1 MSPSSSSSSC
11 ALLLLTSSSCFGCC
25 CCCAVASACC
35 CCCCCS
41 CSCCAAP
48 FLWLRLAGALG
59 AGVVAAVPAFVF
71 DAVFAALRA
80 FRERGAGVSGNV
92 PSAGV
97 EGLLARP
104 LLVVVTVEVVV
115 VVPVVVI
122 GVGVFATSAFC
133 ASASVGFAVLP
144 LLALAPPALF
154 ALAAGGGATPD
165 DDASSL
171 AAGSVLIG
179 TVGSFV
185 GFVSVDLAPLGVAAK
200 SGTAVVIPFGLLDA
214 DEAGRCRLWS
224 AVDCIELPLALE
236 DAGRAEAVEGAGE
249 LRTEFLGS
257 ASFG

>member
-1 MSPSSSSSSC
+1 MGKRQRKGRRR
-11 ALLLLTSSSCFGCC
+11 LVGGCRHY
-25 CCCAVASACC
+25 
-35 CCCCCS
+35 
-41 CSCCAAP
+41 
-48 FLWLRLAGALG
+48 FLFPPQLSTVFLPT

-71 DAVFAALRA
+71 DAVFVALRA

-115 VVPVVVI
+115 VPVVVVI

-154 ALAAGGGATPD
+154 ALAAGGGGATAD

-200 SGTAVVIPFGLLDA
+200 SGTAVVIPFGLLEA

>member
-1 MSPSSSSSSC
+1 M
-11 ALLLLTSSSCFGCC
+11 
-25 CCCAVASACC
+25 
-35 CCCCCS
+35 
-41 CSCCAAP
+41 
-48 FLWLRLAGALG
+48 AGALG

-71 DAVFAALRA
+71 DAVFVALRA

-115 VVPVVVI
+115 VPVVVVI

-154 ALAAGGGATPD
+154 ALAAGGGGATAD

-200 SGTAVVIPFGLLDA
+200 SGTAVVIPFGLLEA

>member
-1 MSPSSSSSSC
+1 M
-11 ALLLLTSSSCFGCC
+11 
-25 CCCAVASACC
+25 
-35 CCCCCS
+35 
-41 CSCCAAP
+41 
-48 FLWLRLAGALG
+48 AGALG

-71 DAVFAALRA
+71 DAVFVALRA

-115 VVPVVVI
+115 VLVVVVVI
-122 GVGVFATSAFC
+122 GVGVFATSAFW

-154 ALAAGGGATPD
+154 ALAAGGGAGGAD